1 VSNCPDISRDP
12 AAVDGQAYEVVV
24 VGGGIYGALAAV
36 HAAHRGLRTLLVE
49 AGDFGA
55 ATSFNSLRTIHGGLR
70 YLQWLDFARARRSN
84 RQQLWWLEQFP
95 DLVETRCCLMPLYG
109 RGGHSRSAF
118 RAAGLLARLAGM
130 RRLAVDSHG
139 SSALV
144 QLLTSEEVRRRLPGI
159 PATGLQ
165 GAALW
170 QEGFMPESSRVI
182 VECLRWAVAAGATVL
197 NYAELTGAEPDRQA
211 HVRLS
216 LLDHASARRVSV
228 RAAAVINAGGARVEE
243 VARRLGAH
251 RCPGFVPTLAWNFLL
266 DATLPDACGLVLT
279 PPRRGAQAYFLHPF
293 QGRVLAGTGHAA
305 ESAQAGPAMPTP
317 GMIERMR
324 EDFDA
329 AYPDAR
335 FGSARIL
342 RTLAGKLPGV
352 HGRRLRLATR
362 PRLVPDTAAGGAAA
376 VHLLGVKFT
385 EAPDVARAAV
395 DCVVGRSGTPPGP
408 RPSPGE
414 HWNVIDRSRP
424 ATRESLLDL
433 AARESVVY
441 LEDLIERRTNAWCD
455 ETAIAAVAGLVHGAL
470 VARGGRNG

>member
-1 VSNCPDISRDP
+1 VSHYPDISRDP

-24 VGGGIYGALAAV
+24 VGGGIYGVLAAV

-84 RQQLWWLEQFP
+84 RQQRWWLEQFP
-95 DLVETRCCLMPLYG
+95 DLVETRFCLMPLYG
-109 RGGHSRSAF
+109 RGGHRRSAF

-130 RRLAVDSHG
+130 RRLAVDDQG

-144 QLLTSEEVRRRLPGI
+144 QLLTREEVFRRLPGI
-159 PATGLQ
+159 PAAGLQ

-182 VECLRWAVAAGATVL
+182 VECLRWAVDAGATAL
-197 NYAELTGAEPDRQA
+197 NYAELTAAEPDRQG

-216 LLDHASARRVSV
+216 LLDHASDRRLSV
-228 RAAAVINAGGARVEE
+228 RAAAVINAGGSQVEE
-243 VARRLGAH
+243 VARRLGAR
-251 RCPGFVPTLAWNFLL
+251 RCPGFVPTLAWNLLL
-266 DATLPDACGLVLT
+266 DARLPDACALVLT

-293 QGRVLAGTGHAA
+293 HDRVLAGTGHAT
-305 ESAQAGPAMPTP
+305 ESAQAGSAMPPP
-317 GMIERMR
+317 GMIVRMR

-342 RTLAGKLPGV
+342 RILTGSLPGAYA
-352 HGRRLRLATR
+352 RRLRLATR
-362 PRLVPDTAAGGAAA
+362 PRLLPDTAAGGAVA
-376 VHLLGVKFT
+376 VHVIGVKFT

-395 DCVVGRSGTPPGP
+395 DCVAGRSETQPGP
-408 RPSPGE
+408 RPPPGE
-414 HWNVIDRSRP
+414 HWNVLDCSPP

-441 LEDLIERRTNAWCD
+441 LEDLVERRTNAWCD
-455 ETAIAAVAGLVHGAL
+455 EKASAGLAGLVHGAL
-470 VARGGRNG
+470 AARGGRNA